1 MMENAMITL
10 PWGGEISFF
19 VFLVV
24 MGSLVAA
31 VWTVYRCSLNR
42 SGALRGLLF
51 ILLSAV
57 LAPGLGRAVYCG
69 VRYVDIFY
77 DPMGDFIG
85 LSPFLD
91 LTVGGFSAVGVILG
105 VILAAALT
113 GLFTRGRVLA
123 LLDAVSV
130 PGMVLFAGIRF
141 IQPMIGL
148 GHGDIIDY
156 EPLCRFP
163 FAIENGMGEY
173 ALSVC
178 FFEAAL
184 ALLIALILLIA
195 GFRCRKEG
203 TLCGI
208 ALTLLC
214 VSQILPESLQRVDV
228 LYLFIFARVSQ
239 MGYAVILFGTL
250 LAFLIRG
257 IRRGL
262 SWKTAVV
269 ELLLLLLGIGICGG
283 AEFALDKTN
292 ISNWIVYG
300 GMLAALFG
308 MAVLVLRRIIKED
321 RAAA

>member
-1 MMENAMITL
+1 MIENAMITL

-19 VFLVV
+19 VFLVI

-31 VWTVYRCSLNR
+31 VWTEYRCSLNR
-42 SGALRGLLF
+42 AGAGRGILF
-51 ILLSAV
+51 IALTAV
-57 LAPGLGRAVYCG
+57 LSLGLGRAIYCA

-85 LSPFLD
+85 LAPFLD
-91 LTVGGFSAVGVILG
+91 LSIGGFSVIGVILG
-105 VILAAALT
+105 VLLAAALT
-113 GLFTRGRVLA
+113 GLICRGKALA
-123 LLDAVSV
+123 LLDAAAV
-130 PGMVLFAGIRF
+130 PGMALFAGIRF
-141 IQPMIGL
+141 IEPMIGL
-148 GHGDIIDY
+148 GHGDFISY

-173 ALSVC
+173 LLSVC

-184 ALLIALILLIA
+184 GALIMLILLFA
-195 GFRCRKEG
+195 SFRCRKEG

-208 ALTLLC
+208 ALALLC
-214 VSQILPESLQRVDV
+214 VTQILPESLQRVDV

-239 MGYAVILFGTL
+239 IGYAVILFGTL

-257 IRRGL
+257 MRRGL
-262 SWKTAVV
+262 SGKTVAV

-292 ISNWIVYG
+292 LSNWLVYG
-300 GMLAALFG
+300 GMLVALIG
-308 MAVLVLRRIIKED
+308 MGVLVLRRIIIED
-321 RAAA
+321 RFDA